1 MLVESSVKDL
11 MTSRLRTTE
20 PDPAREKPQ
29 ASSQLRQ
36 RLHEIVFEADTP
48 EGKFFDVVLLIA
60 ICLSVIAVCLESVRA
75 IRVEYGNILRV
86 AEWVFTILF
95 SIEYGVRLFAVR
107 RPFRY
112 ARSFYGIVDL
122 MAILPTYLS
131 LFVSGTQSLLVI
143 RALRLLRAFRVLKLT
158 QFVGEAKMLNAAL
171 AKSLRKI
178 IVFLGAV
185 LTVVLIAGSIMYL
198 IEGEENGF
206 TSIPRSV
213 YWAIVTMTTVGYGD
227 IAPHTVAG
235 QVLASVL
242 MIMGYGII
250 AVPTGIVSVE
260 MAHAVRHSNNTQA
273 CPSCGRDGH
282 ADDADFC
289 KYCGTSL

>member
-1 MLVESSVKDL
+1 L
-11 MTSRLRTTE
+11 
-20 PDPAREKPQ
+20 
-29 ASSQLRQ
+29 
-36 RLHEIVFEADTP
+36 
-48 EGKFFDVVLLIA
+48 FDIVLLIA
-60 ICLSVIAVCLESVRA
+60 IGLSVVAVCLESVRA
-75 IRVEYGNILRV
+75 IRVEYGNTLRI

-95 SIEYGVRLFAVR
+95 SIEYVVRLFCVR
-107 RPFRY
+107 RPLHY

-122 MAILPTYLS
+122 MAILPTFLS
-131 LFVSGTQSLLVI
+131 LIVAGTQSLLVI

-171 AKSLRKI
+171 SKSLRKI

-185 LTVVLIAGSIMYL
+185 LTVVLISGSMMYL
-198 IEGEENGF
+198 IEGEKNGF

-227 IAPHTVAG
+227 IAPQTIAG
-235 QVLASVL
+235 QVMASAL

-260 MAHAVRHSNNTQA
+260 MAQAVRHARNTKA
-273 CPSCGRDGH
+273 CPSCGREGH

-289 KYCGTSL
+289 KYCGTPL